1 KYMTLDYRKDII
13 DLMQATG
20 SDPQSLKQSMI
31 AMKIISKIYNKAVLD
46 NPPENK
52 NEVVKIAEKADKS
65 VKNEPEI
72 KTKNKIK
79 NKTQIKTKKK
89 NEKNIKEKI
98 KPKKTKEEL
107 EKEKAKKEEAAK

>member
-1 KYMTLDYRKDII
+1 MTIDYRKDII

-31 AMKIISKIYNKAVLD
+31 ALKIISKIYNQAVLG

-52 NEVVKIAEKADKS
+52 NEVVKIAEKADQA

-72 KTKNKIK
+72 KTENKLE
-79 NKTQIKTKKK
+79 NKTEIETKKE
-89 NEKNIKEKI
+89 NDENTVEKI

-107 EKEKAKKEEAAK
+107 EKETY